1 MQKRKKWPLPVLR
14 SRVPHQAALPPRPYL
29 GGRIRKNEIG
39 EENKG
44 SRGNLRD
51 RKEGGCC

>member
-1 MQKRKKWPLPVLR
+1 MQKRKKMAIACTKVKGTAPGGFTSKTLF
-14 SRVPHQAALPPRPYL
+14 

>member
-1 MQKRKKWPLPVLR
+1 MPLPVLR
-14 SRVPHQAALPPRPYL
+14 ATRVPHQAALLPRPFL
-29 GGRIRKNEIG
+29 GKRRKNEIE